1 MTTLKVLILEDEPLT
16 CHALKMA
23 LDDFSKSKVEYH
35 FQVEI
40 CNTYHQSL
48 ERINRGLIFDLAILD
63 INLGSNHTETGEDFA
78 KVLRSSSTGTKV
90 VFLTSI
96 SERFRYYSIFKKINP
111 EGFIIKSE
119 LDFFEIKNA
128 IQKVLNGETY
138 FSKSISVFLKNER
151 EATSSIDETDRTML
165 FLLSKGAST
174 KDLVEKLNL
183 SASGIEWRK
192 RKLAKI
198 LGLKTAH
205 TPQLLE
211 QAKSADLL

>member
-23 LDDFSKSKVEYH
+23 LDDFSKSKEGYH

-40 CNTYHQSL
+40 CNTYHQGL
-48 ERINRGLIFDLAILD
+48 EKIDRGFTYDLAILD
-63 INLGSNHTETGEDFA
+63 VNLGRDHPETGEDFA
-78 KVLRSSSTGTKV
+78 MILRSSSTDTKI

-128 IQKVLNGETY
+128 VQKVLNGETY
-138 FSKSISVFLKNER
+138 FSKSISEFLKNER
-151 EATSSIDETDRTML
+151 EAAESLDETDRTLL
-165 FLLSKGAST
+165 FLLSKGATT
-174 KDLVEKLNL
+174 KDLVDKLFL
-183 SASGIEWRK
+183 STSGIEWRK
-192 RKLAKI
+192 RKLAKV
-198 LGLKTAH
+198 LGSKNSPHSPT
-205 TPQLLE
+205 
-211 QAKSADLL
+211 S